1 MMELHVCNQDGTV
14 LKAFAIGD
22 NVEILI
28 GRDDSCDIR
37 IDSPAISR
45 EHCAIEHEGEALILR
60 DLDST
65 AGTFINGE
73 RILTQ
78 QISDGMSVEVGPA
91 VLKFYDAG
99 I

>member
-1 MMELHVCNQDGTV
+1 MMELHVCNQAGAV

-22 NVEILI
+22 NAEILI
-28 GRDDSCDIR
+28 GRDDSCDIQIR
-37 IDSPAISR
+37 NAAVSR
-45 EHCAIEHEGEALILR
+45 EHCSIEHEGEALILR

-65 AGTFINGE
+65 SGTFSNGE
-73 RILTQ
+73 RVLTKE
-78 QISDGMSVEVGPA
+78 ISDGMTVEVGPA